1 MAKKKE
7 INKEET
13 EEPKIEKQIEEKYP
27 LIELVLAC
35 STDDIWIIYNLSR
48 TGLLE
53 QYEQEMKDYGIKD
66 IEPSLTVEEFN
77 KIINGA

>member
-7 INKEET
+7 TKKEET
-13 EEPKIEKQIEEKYP
+13 EKPQIEKQIEEKYP

-35 STDDIWIIYNLSR
+35 SEEKIWVIYNLSR

-53 QYEQEMKDYGIKD
+53 QYEQEIKDYGVKD
-66 IEPSLTVEEFN
+66 IEPSFTIEEFN